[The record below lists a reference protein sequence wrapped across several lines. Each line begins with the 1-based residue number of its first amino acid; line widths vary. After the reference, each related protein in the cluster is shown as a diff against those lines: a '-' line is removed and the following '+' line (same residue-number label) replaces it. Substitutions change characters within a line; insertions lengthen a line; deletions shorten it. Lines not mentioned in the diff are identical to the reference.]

1 MKKNH
6 SSHRGYTY
14 DNGIGVYRITI
25 GELPLLKRQYDL
37 ISTGQLKGSINHYI
51 DNNKNI
57 ANRNIMVLL
66 TEVASEN
73 QRITIVPYS
82 IEIKLIDMYI
92 SVASLSRQVPIRFNS
107 PDEFILNSQNKT
119 HKK

>member
-1 MKKNH
+1 MKRNSTSPKE
-6 SSHRGYTY
+6 YKY
-14 DNGIGVYRITI
+14 DNGTGVYRII
-25 GELPLLKRQYDL
+25 ISELHLLKRQYDL
-37 ISTGQLKGSINHYI
+37 LCTGQLKGSINHYI

-57 ANRNIMVLL
+57 ANQNITILF

-73 QRITIVPYS
+73 SRITIVPYN

-107 PDEFILNSQNKT
+107 LNEFILNSQNKT